1 MKNAKNLDIRPKC
14 RVKKTVRVFCDC
26 VSPTA
31 KSRCQQVQ
39 KTGKFQSV
47 FLLFTAT
54 NYSETADFRENFI
67 CRQNIVTELQKQIER
82 FQLESNLSHFVASR
96 ACSVHCILFQL
107 SSNSSNLFSAVSIRI
122 LSQLACPTS
131 QRLNLRVKLLA
142 YYS

>member
-54 NYSETADFRENFI
+54 DYSETADFRENF
-67 CRQNIVTELQKQIER
+67 
-82 FQLESNLSHFVASR
+82 LSADK
-96 ACSVHCILFQL
+96 
-107 SSNSSNLFSAVSIRI
+107 I
-122 LSQLACPTS
+122 LSLNSRNRSKDFSQNRICLILQLLGHVQYIVYCFSFLLIAPIYS
-131 QRLNLRVKLLA
+131 PLSRSISIVSLLA
-142 YYS
+142 RLLSA